1 MVRGLYTAYTGMI
14 NEQKRLDVI
23 SNNMANAATVGYKT
37 ERVSNQAFN
46 QELTLKI
53 KDTSV
58 AYNQQP
64 IGHMSLGVK
73 VGEVYTDYSQGSLR
87 ETEATF
93 DLALEGSGFF
103 QISYHNRD
111 GSTSTKFTRDGSF
124 TMTSDGYV
132 VDMDGNNLVSQNG
145 VLQVPPD
152 AVNIVID
159 ESGYVYADEQLVD
172 RIVLVDYQDY
182 DFIEKFG
189 ENMYQTVL
197 GATPVEA
204 TAKIRQGFTEQSN
217 VNAVNEMV
225 DLITVTRAYEAGQ
238 KVINTIDMMTDKAV
252 NDIGR
257 V

>member
-1 MVRGLYTAYTGMI
+1 MVRGLYTAYTGMV

-58 AYNQQP
+58 AYHQQP

-103 QISYHNRD
+103 QISYHNRSAWAR
-111 GSTSTKFTRDGSF
+111 GGNLLGMTIQRSLLYAEKGPYFTLGICL
-124 TMTSDGYV
+124 
-132 VDMDGNNLVSQNG
+132 NL
-145 VLQVPPD
+145 
-152 AVNIVID
+152 
-159 ESGYVYADEQLVD
+159 
-172 RIVLVDYQDY
+172 
-182 DFIEKFG
+182 
-189 ENMYQTVL
+189 
-197 GATPVEA
+197 
-204 TAKIRQGFTEQSN
+204 
-217 VNAVNEMV
+217 
-225 DLITVTRAYEAGQ
+225 
-238 KVINTIDMMTDKAV
+238 
-252 NDIGR
+252 
-257 V
+257 

>member
-37 ERVSNQAFN
+37 ERVSSQSFD

-87 ETEATF
+87 ETESTF

-124 TMTSDGYV
+124 TMTKDGYV

-159 ESGYVYADEQLVD
+159 ERGFVYADEQLVD
-172 RIVLVDYQDY
+172 RIALVDYEDY

-197 GATPVEA
+197 GATPKEA
-204 TAKIRQGFTEQSN
+204 LANIRQGFTEQSN
-217 VNAVNEMV
+217 VNVVNEMV

>member
-37 ERVSNQAFN
+37 ERVASQSFD

-87 ETEATF
+87 ETESTF

-103 QISYHNRD
+103 QVSYHNRD

-124 TMTSDGYV
+124 TMTKDGYV
-132 VDMDGNNLVSQNG
+132 VDMDGNNLVSENG

-152 AVNIVID
+152 AVNVVID
-159 ESGYVYADEQLVD
+159 ERGYVYADDQLVD
-172 RIVLVDYQDY
+172 RIVLVDYEDY

-189 ENMYQTVL
+189 ENLYQTVV
-197 GATPVEA
+197 GATPKEA
-204 TAKIRQGFTEQSN
+204 EAAIRQGFTEQSN
-217 VNAVNEMV
+217 VNVVNEMV

-238 KVINTIDMMTDKAV
+238 KIINTIDTMTDKAV
-252 NDIGR
+252 NDVGR

>member
-37 ERVSNQAFN
+37 ERVSSQSFDQA
-46 QELTLKI
+46 LTLKI

-87 ETEATF
+87 ETGSTF

-103 QISYHNRD
+103 QVSYHNRD

-124 TMTSDGYV
+124 TMTKDGYV
-132 VDMDGNNLVSQNG
+132 VDMDGNNLMSENG

-159 ESGYVYADEQLVD
+159 ERGYVYADDQLVD
-172 RIVLVDYQDY
+172 RIVLVDYEDY

-189 ENMYQTVL
+189 ENLYQTVL
-197 GATPVEA
+197 GATPKEA
-204 TAKIRQGFTEQSN
+204 VASIRQGFTEQSN
-217 VNAVNEMV
+217 VNVVNEMV